1 MRNEDRERAIVEITG
16 RLVDAKME
24 AAKQGGVP
32 IIEVINDTIY
42 HEQQRLRTDRSSPN
56 YDDDK
61 SFWRKI
67 QRALPRASE
76 REIKQMLHR
85 CVDHFIREIAGNF
98 NPYVYQASVQLVPVG
113 LGFLLNAVSPFRL
126 LRQLPHLPSINDHM
140 MLTGRIESLRK
151 LDSKGTIVFV
161 PTHSSNMDSPVIGWS
176 IYAMGLPP
184 ATYGAGLNLFT
195 NPLLSFFMHNLG
207 AYRVDRRKTA
217 PLYKD
222 ILKEYATVSMEYGYN
237 NLFFPGGTR
246 SRSNM
251 LERKLKKGLMGT
263 GLRAYINNLRN
274 KKSQPRVFF
283 VPCTINYQLVLE
295 AETLID
301 DFLKESG
308 KSRYIIED
316 DESSDIRKI
325 YNFVSSLAT
334 MDSQIRLVVGQA
346 LDPFG
351 NHVDDEGE
359 SYDRRGRRIEIE
371 RYVMRDGEPVEDA
384 QRDHE
389 YTNELAESIGK
400 EFARDNMIMVTHL
413 VARAAFSL
421 LKQKNLDMDLYR
433 LLHTGGD
440 IELLTHKEL
449 MAEIEDLQTQLQTLE
464 QRDEL
469 KIEPS
474 IKEQNAEH
482 LAERALK
489 LFHSYH
495 SAPALTRRGDRYI
508 SEDMRLLYFY
518 QNRLH
523 GYPIQSKAA
532 HARAA

>member
-16 RLVDAKME
+16 RLVHSKME
-24 AAKQGGVP
+24 SSKQGGTP

-42 HEQQRLRTDRSSPN
+42 HEQQRLRSDRKSPT
-56 YDDDK
+56 YEEDK
-61 SFWRKI
+61 VFWRQV
-67 QRALPRASE
+67 QRTLPRASE
-76 REIKQMLHR
+76 REIKQLLHQT
-85 CVDHFIREIAGNF
+85 VDHFIREIAGNF
-98 NPYVYQASVQLVPVG
+98 NPYVYQASVKLVPVG
-113 LGFLLNAVSPFRL
+113 LGFLLNAVSPVRL
-126 LRQLPHLPSINDHM
+126 LSQLPKLPSIQDHV
-140 MLTGRIESLRK
+140 MLSGKVEALRK
-151 LDSKGTIVFV
+151 LDRKGTIVFV

-176 IYAMGLPP
+176 IFAMGLPP

-217 PLYKD
+217 PLYKE

-246 SRSNM
+246 SRSNA

-263 GLRAYINNLRN
+263 GLRAFINNLRAN
-274 KKSQPRVFF
+274 KPNPRIYF

-301 DFLKESG
+301 DFLKEAG
-308 KSRYIIED
+308 KSRYIIEK

-325 YNFVSSLAT
+325 YNFASSLAT

-351 NHVDDEGE
+351 NIVDEDGE

-371 RYVMRDGEPVEDA
+371 RYVMRNGDPVEDP

-389 YTNELAESIGK
+389 YTNELSESIAK
-400 EFARDNMIMVTHL
+400 EFIRDNMIMVTHL
-413 VARAAFSL
+413 VAKAAFSL
-421 LKQKNLDMDLYR
+421 LRQKNPDMDLFR

-440 IELLTHKEL
+440 IELLTQQEL
-449 MAEIEDLQTQLQTLE
+449 FQEVETLQMQLRDME

-469 KIEPS
+469 KLEPMLH
-474 IKEQNAEH
+474 EHNAEK
-482 LAERALK
+482 LVQRALR
-489 LFHSYH
+489 LFKSYH
-495 SAPALTRRGDRYI
+495 TSAALQRRGDRYI

-518 QNRLH
+518 QNRLD
-523 GYPIQSKAA
+523 GYALDSSSQ
-532 HARAA
+532 ARAA